1 MAEKTK
7 KQVPASGGH
16 VAQNI
21 KQNQNLF
28 LSLQARDDRLN
39 RWRFTLLVLD
49 HIVQQIL
56 GLGPYS
62 KPNSGVADSPEI
74 DFVKIAEHLPRLLV
88 GYGKEANNAKTYLRA
103 PQG

>member
-1 MAEKTK
+1 M
-7 KQVPASGGH
+7 
-16 VAQNI
+16 AQNI

-28 LSLQARDDRLN
+28 LSLQAKNDRLN
-39 RWRFTLLVLD
+39 RWKFTLLVLD

-62 KPNSGVADSPEI
+62 KYQAGADSPEI

-88 GYGKEANNAKTYLRA
+88 GYSKDANNAKTYLRA
-103 PQG
+103 PGAQT